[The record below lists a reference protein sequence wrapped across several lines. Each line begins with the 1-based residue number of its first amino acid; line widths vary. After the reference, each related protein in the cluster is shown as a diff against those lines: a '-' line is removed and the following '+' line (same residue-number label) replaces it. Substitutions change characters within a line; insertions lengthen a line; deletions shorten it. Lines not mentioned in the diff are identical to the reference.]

1 MIERGG
7 RSSEF
12 LSRPLF
18 RLGVIAPSLQVATA
32 PSTHGSTSPSRPLQ
46 LEVDHRA
53 MPPASVALALIPLV
67 LLLVLALRRDSSFR
81 QWWRI
86 SLKDFVG
93 LFSSIRRRRH
103 VIHDQPYLDQVL
115 EAEFGEL
122 RPPSGSAPPSVSP
135 SSRPSPEAS
144 TTAAEGLLPNPDE
157 ARDRPS

>member
-1 MIERGG
+1 VIERGG

-53 MPPASVALALIPLV
+53 LPPVSVVLGLIPLLV
-67 LLLVLALRRDSSFR
+67 LLVLALRRESSFR

-86 SLKDFVG
+86 SLKDFQG
-93 LFSSIRRRRH
+93 LFSPIRRRRH

-115 EAEFGEL
+115 QAEFGEL
-122 RPPSGSAPPSVSP
+122 RPPSGSVPPSVSL

-144 TTAAEGLLPNPDE
+144 MAAAKGLLPNPNE

>member
-53 MPPASVALALIPLV
+53 LPPASVVLGLIPLLV
-67 LLLVLALRRDSSFR
+67 VLVLALRRESSFR

-86 SLKDFVG
+86 SLKDFQG
-93 LFSSIRRRRH
+93 LFSPIRRRRH

-115 EAEFGEL
+115 QAEFGEL
-122 RPPSGSAPPSVSP
+122 RPPSGSVPPSVSL

-144 TTAAEGLLPNPDE
+144 MAAAKGLLPNPNE